1 MKRVEF
7 FRNIFLGGLGLM
19 IPGTISGA
27 IPKTTLSTSP
37 SPSGSKGHLTL
48 NSRQQIKLLSSHVAG
63 FQYYQGHLVEHE
75 FKTGTPLI
83 LVREPKNRYDSD
95 AIAIYYGPT
104 KIGYIPAA
112 ENTVLTNM
120 LDQGV
125 LLQTTITSF
134 NPEMP
139 TWERVGVEIVINAD
153 RSSDAVRFDK

>member
-27 IPKTTLSTSP
+27 IPKTTLSP
-37 SPSGSKGHLTL
+37 SPSLSCSNGPLPL
-48 NSRQQIKLLSSHVAG
+48 NSRQQITLLSSHVAG
-63 FQYYQGHLVEHE
+63 YQYYKSHLVEHG
-75 FKTGTPLI
+75 FTTGVPLS
-83 LVREPKNRYDSD
+83 LVREPKNRYDSN
-95 AIAIYYGPT
+95 AIAIYYELT

-112 ENTVLTNM
+112 QNTILTNL

-125 LLQTTITSF
+125 HLETSITAF

-139 TWERVGVEIVINAD
+139 TWGRVEVEVIL
-153 RSSDAVRFDK
+153 VV